1 MRVQINREDAD
12 KHKLYK
18 QGSISLLMMWW
29 LVILLIVIVLIII
42 GLIAALYNRFIIL
55 ENRIDNSWA
64 QIDVQLKKRADLVPN
79 LVETVKGYAKH
90 EKGIF
95 TEVTKARSSLL
106 KATTP
111 EAKVKAGN
119 QMADAMKSIFAIA
132 ENYPKLEASANFKAL
147 QEELTAIEDKIAYA
161 RQHYNDSVL
170 SYNNAV
176 ERIPAA
182 WFAKSWGKTEKKML
196 EIEPVERKVV
206 KVNFE

>member
-1 MRVQINREDAD
+1 M
-12 KHKLYK
+12 L
-18 QGSISLLMMWW
+18 WW
-29 LVILLIVIVLIII
+29 LLILAIVVVLIIV
-42 GLIAALYNRFIIL
+42 GLIFGLYNRFIVL

-90 EKGIF
+90 EKSIF

-132 ENYPKLEASANFKAL
+132 ENYPKLEASANFKEL
-147 QEELTAIEDKIAYA
+147 QEELTGIEEKIAYA

-176 ERIPAA
+176 ERVPAA
-182 WFAKSWGKTEKKML
+182 WFASSWGKKEKKML
-196 EIEPVERKVV
+196 EIDPVERKAV
-206 KVNFE
+206 KVKFD